1 MSSREKLFGA
11 FGVIGVI
18 VGIVALVIAIGAKN
32 DANSNQ
38 EAQDQAAQE
47 LEARLSDK
55 ADQLRQ
61 GLVGDIKQTAAVHSE
76 AKKAGKKGARA
87 EKAGKKAQR
96 TGNAAAKQAA
106 ENKTTI
112 DKLERENEQLSH
124 DVKQLQ
130 QQQQATNQQIEN
142 LKLKVR
148 LKKNK
153 R

>member
-11 FGVIGVI
+11 FGVIGLI

-32 DANSNQ
+32 DATSDQ
-38 EAQDQAAQE
+38 EAQNQAAQE
-47 LEARLSDK
+47 LEARLTDK

-61 GLVGDIKQTAAVHSE
+61 GLVGDIKQTAAAQSA

-106 ENKTTI
+106 ENKKTI
-112 DKLERENEQLSH
+112 AELETELERANGEIRGL
-124 DVKQLQ
+124 KQAQQKTDQKIAVLQ
-130 QQQQATNQQIEN
+130 A
-142 LKLKVR
+142 KLKA
-148 LKKNK
+148 KKNK

>member
-1 MSSREKLFGA
+1 MSSREKLFAALAALGL
-11 FGVIGVI
+11 I

-32 DANSNQ
+32 DATSDQ

-47 LEARLSDK
+47 LEARLTDK

-61 GLVGDIKQTAAVHSE
+61 GLVGDIKQTAAVRTE
-76 AKKAGKKGARA
+76 ARKAGKRGARA

-96 TGNAAAKQAA
+96 TGAAAAKQAA
-106 ENKTTI
+106 ENKKTI
-112 DKLERENEQLSH
+112 DKLERESEQLSR

-130 QQQQATNQQIEN
+130 KQQQADNQTIQN